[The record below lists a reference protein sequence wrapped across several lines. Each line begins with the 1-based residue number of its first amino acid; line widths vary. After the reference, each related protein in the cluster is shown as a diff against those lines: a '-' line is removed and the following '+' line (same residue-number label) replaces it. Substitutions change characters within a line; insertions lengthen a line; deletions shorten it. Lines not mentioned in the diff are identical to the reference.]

1 MSSSINICFYGL
13 NRSLSSTINSINKY
27 IFDSLSSLGVTYQIY
42 GVFSQV
48 EEFSNDRS
56 GEISARVQNNAA
68 ELIQFSDLKYVD
80 QNAFDDSVAWE
91 KVFEFGDF
99 YSQIKDGSEYHQRN
113 SSAKNI
119 FRSLWCLKSSYA
131 LIPEDRQQFPTIFI
145 RPDLEILS
153 EIDWPFYLDLL
164 KKSPRQYAFGKTDG
178 VALVPS
184 WHSWH
189 GLNDRFA
196 ICSAGN
202 ACNAY
207 ANRFDSLIPFIEM
220 SRHPIHPESFL
231 FHILHASRVEVLP
244 SITTTMS
251 RLRANGVSQA
261 EDFSQG
267 SQSYSLQTETIA
279 CLNKLLQ
286 ERTAESV
293 SLRQQHVDLTTER
306 SSLDSELTEVKQNC
320 QFLSD
325 ENSKLLSQVKKVESS
340 RSSLDSELTEVKQ
353 NRQFLS
359 DENSKLLSQVKKL
372 ESALD
377 EMDLQCRNLLS
388 QAEERHNSILSQ
400 LENSHVDLATE
411 RSSLDRQLTEVKQNC
426 QFLSDENSKLL
437 SQVKKL
443 ESALDEMDHQ
453 CRNLLSQT
461 DERHKSLLSQ
471 IENSKEISSMAMS
484 QLVRV
489 QEELEY
495 YYLKSCNLLSLVEGY
510 SKFEDKATQLILK
523 IGLSV

>member
-48 EEFSNDRS
+48 KEFSNDRS
-56 GEISARVQNNAA
+56 GEISVRVQNNEA

-80 QNAFDDSVAWE
+80 QSTFDESVAWE
-91 KVFEFGDF
+91 KVFEFGDL
-99 YSQIKDGSEYHQRN
+99 YSQIKDRSEYHQRN
-113 SSAKNI
+113 STTKNI

-153 EIDWPFYLDLL
+153 EIDWSFYLELL
-164 KKSPRQYAFGKTDG
+164 MKSPRKYAFGHTDG

-196 ICSAGN
+196 FCSAGN

-220 SRHPIHPESFL
+220 SRHPLHPESFL
-231 FHILHASRVEVLP
+231 LHILHASRVEVLP
-244 SITTTMS
+244 LITTTMS
-251 RLRANGVSQA
+251 RLRANGVSQE

-267 SQSYSLQTETIA
+267 SQSYSLQTETFA
-279 CLNKLLQ
+279 SLHKLLR

-293 SLRQQHVDLTTER
+293 SLRQQHVDLTTES
-306 SSLDSELTEVKQNC
+306 SSLGSQLKVLRDENELQTHKLISVDSELTEVKQNC

-325 ENSKLLSQVKKVESS
+325 ENSKLLSQVKK
-340 RSSLDSELTEVKQ
+340 LK
-353 NRQFLS
+353 
-359 DENSKLLSQVKKL
+359 
-372 ESALD
+372 SALD
-377 EMDLQCRNLLS
+377 EMDLQYENILS
-388 QAEERHNSILSQ
+388 QTEERHKSTLSQIEDEHENILSQTEERHKSILSQ
-400 LENSHVDLATE
+400 IEDEHENILSDKAKQLEVITREKVDL
-411 RSSLDRQLTEVKQNC
+411 SLQLKG
-426 QFLSDENSKLL
+426 LK
-437 SQVKKL
+437 
-443 ESALDEMDHQ
+443 ESMSEIEKIYLD
-453 CRNLLSQT
+453 
-461 DERHKSLLSQ
+461 
-471 IENSKEISSMAMS
+471 SKETSSMTMS

-495 YYLKSCNLLSLVEGY
+495 YYLKSCNLMSLVEGY

-523 IGLSV
+523 ICLSV